1 MFVEDY
7 RKNDHMRQL
16 LLPFALLLFG
26 AQLLSAQQSVYHR
39 VRVDLSRHSVQEVG
53 ALGLETDHGIVRPGA
68 FLVNDFSEREVQLLD
83 AAGIPYRIAIEDV
96 GSYYQNQPQ
105 LPNSRNDNCLE
116 SDPFADII
124 TPQNYADGS
133 MGGYFTYEEM
143 LTELEQMAALF
154 PNLITPVAPID
165 TFSTF
170 EGRPIYWLRV
180 SDNAATDEQDEP
192 SVLYT
197 ALHHAREPN
206 SLSQVIFYLWYLLEN
221 YDSDPQVQYLV
232 NETAMYFIPC
242 LNPDGYVYNEQIMPQ
257 GGGLWRKNRRPFG
270 GNIFGVDLNRN
281 YGFEWGFDNSGSSPD
296 PNSQVFRGDAPFSE
310 PETQAAKAFCEQHN
324 FQIVLNYHTFGNLL
338 IHPWG
343 YNDVPTSEDALFK
356 GMGNVMN
363 RYNNYRLG
371 TGTETVGYV
380 VNGGSDDWMY
390 GEMGTKN
397 KAYSYTPE
405 VGPGTFGFW
414 PPASAIDRLNKG
426 VLWQNLTMANL
437 VHYYL
442 EVRDNTPQ
450 TLSALQGTIP
460 LEVQRFGLEEGSAVL
475 TVTAG
480 SSNVI
485 VASPPQNLELELLES
500 AAYSFDYMVMP
511 GSGIEEDVRFAIALD
526 YGGYVYRDTLSKIYL
541 NGASTTVFSDPLE
554 TGENWTTNGTW
565 ALTTED
571 FVSAP
576 SSYTDSPFSN
586 YPAGVTSI
594 LTLNESVLLSAE
606 EGKAYLRFNAKWAT
620 EENYD
625 YAQVQLSPDEGNSW
639 IPLCGRY
646 TTTGNGGFQPE
657 APIYEGIQT
666 EWVEEEIDLTEYL
679 GESVTIRFLMQSDNF
694 IQLDGF
700 YFDDVEITTL
710 DSIIVSTTSAAAQQ
724 PTLIAFPNP
733 VQETLTVQVS
743 GFKNSRSGQITL
755 RNALG
760 QTVHTK
766 MLAAGSPNTFTL
778 DMQAQPAGLYTLQLE
793 SEGKVLQ
800 RQKVVR

>member
-1 MFVEDY
+1 M
-7 RKNDHMRQL
+7 L
-16 LLPFALLLFG
+16 FA
-26 AQLLSAQQSVYHR
+26 QSIFHR
-39 VRVDLSRHSVQEVG
+39 VRIDLSRHSVQEIG

-68 FLVNDFSEREVQLLD
+68 FIVNDFSAHEVQLLEE
-83 AAGIPYRIAIEDV
+83 AGIPFRIAIEDV

-105 LPNSRNDNCLE
+105 LSGNRNGGCAG
-116 SDPFADII
+116 SDPFADIA
-124 TPQNYADGS
+124 TPENYVDGT

-143 LTELEQMAALF
+143 LAELERMHELF
-154 PNLITPVAPID
+154 PELITPVAPID

-180 SDNAATDEQDEP
+180 SDNAATDEPAEP
-192 SVLYT
+192 RVLYT

-206 SLSQVIFYLWYLLEN
+206 SLAQIIFYLWHLLEN
-221 YDSDPQVQYLV
+221 YHSDPQVQFLV
-232 NETAMYFIPC
+232 NETALYFIPC
-242 LNPDGYVYNEQIMPQ
+242 LNPDGYVYNEEIMPQ

-281 YGFEWGFDNSGSSPD
+281 YGFEWGFDDSGSSPD

-310 PETQAAKAFCEQHN
+310 PETQAAKAFCEEHN
-324 FQIVLNYHTFGNLL
+324 FKIVLNYHTFGNLL

-356 GMGNVMN
+356 GMGDVMN
-363 RYNNYRLG
+363 RYNNYKLG

-390 GEMGTKN
+390 GEMGTKE

-426 VLWQNLTMANL
+426 VLWQNLAMANL

-442 EVRDNTPQ
+442 EVRDNTSENL
-450 TLSALQGTIP
+450 TVQGTIP
-460 LEVQRFGLEEGSAVL
+460 LEVQRFGLQDGNATLS
-475 TVTAG
+475 VTAG

-485 VASPPQNLELELLES
+485 VASGPQTMELALLE
-500 AAYSFDYMVMP
+500 ATDYSFDYMVMP
-511 GSGIEEDVRFAIALD
+511 GPGIVEKVRFAIAVD
-526 YGGYVYRDTLSKIYL
+526 YGGYIYRDTLEKVFL
-541 NGASTTVFSDPLE
+541 NGETTTVFSDPVE
-554 TGENWTTNGTW
+554 GENNWATNDSW

-576 SSYTDSPFSN
+576 SAYTDSPFGDYAPGAIN
-586 YPAGVTSI
+586 L
-594 LTLNESVLLSAE
+594 LTLNETVLLSE
-606 EGKAYLRFNAKWAT
+606 EAGKAYLRFNAKWAT
-620 EENYD
+620 EEDYD
-625 YAQVQLSPDEGNSW
+625 YAQVQLSTDGGNSW
-639 IPLCGRY
+639 TPLCGRY

-657 APIYEGIQT
+657 EPLYQGIQS

-679 GESVTIRFLMQSDNF
+679 GESIAIRFLMRADNF

-700 YFDDVEITTL
+700 YFDDVEITAL
-710 DSIIVSTTSAAAQQ
+710 DSIVVSTNPSVAAPPQ
-724 PTLIAFPNP
+724 LHAFPNP
-733 VQETLTVQVS
+733 VQQQLTVQVANLNAAS
-743 GFKNSRSGQITL
+743 SAEVTL

-760 QTVHTK
+760 QVVHSRK
-766 MLAAGSPNTFTL
+766 LPSGRSHTFTL
-778 DMQAQPAGLYTLQLE
+778 DMRAQPAGLYTLQLA
-793 SEGKVLQ
+793 SDGKVVQ
-800 RQKVVR
+800 RQKIVR